1 MAEWLFPPKRWK
13 ADRNAY
19 RVICGVGAVG
29 NILIMMSA
37 NLVGFA
43 LGLDGLRDLVV
54 GIVGSV
60 TGTCDPF
67 LFLLFPQP
75 CPVWPFIELSGGG
88 GSEGLNLSSV
98 SNLCTFLGIAYLL
111 LACAA
116 LFVGVQ
122 VMFELREHEM
132 RKGIKM
138 KC

>member
-67 LFLLFPQP
+67 LFLLFPN
-75 CPVWPFIELSGGG
+75 PVPSGPSLSFPGGG
-88 GSEGLNLSSV
+88 N
-98 SNLCTFLGIAYLL
+98 
-111 LACAA
+111 
-116 LFVGVQ
+116 
-122 VMFELREHEM
+122 
-132 RKGIKM
+132 
-138 KC
+138 